1 LSNTL
6 FVCSPSANAIGSP
19 IRSLECRDVDIDT
32 ARPCLPSPAGSE
44 QRIAKKDEAGHG
56 SSSHCPSLRI
66 EDQPVVT
73 RAGFGKTWWG
83 EQWLDALTH
92 IDYDNR
98 LPRGRSYA
106 NKGAVRNLTVSGGTI
121 AASVKGSRL
130 RPYRVNIAVPPIAAR
145 DLARLLERIAADPAL
160 IAGMLNGKLDPAVLA
175 LASELGIAVFPT
187 RWQDL
192 AMDCSCPDWA
202 VPCKHL
208 AAAIYLLSREI
219 DGNPF
224 LVFSLRGFDL
234 AAALKAR
241 GIHLDDDGGAAL
253 PTLSEIL
260 PTGDDRLGADSG
272 LLDGLDFSVL
282 PELSEAL
289 LRVLPER
296 PPFFAGGDFRATL
309 GRALTRVAKAARQAL
324 DTIPGDESGDETNDA
339 ALLSPDDRPLLLLD
353 ATHTLTL
360 SGVAGIGD
368 WPHLVA
374 ALAELAPARL
384 PDFQPELA
392 ALQPLR
398 LLALH
403 LLARGAVVPQLFTLK
418 GQEVGLRW
426 LPANLDPAVRTLMQ
440 RVEAALPPGRVMLR
454 QGRKTLPL
462 SAEAQVTVLCSLF
475 LDHFIREWSAAD
487 RDKAAGDKT
496 LALFFGSG
504 RAVYDG
510 PGEGSIAAGIHAW
523 LARFHLARR
532 QHAPVLCLAEG
543 EGRDDEST
551 PQHENSNDG
560 NHFELSLAAESGATL
575 QPPVALA
582 TVLSDPAWAQARFGV
597 LQTVALLAEF
607 YPPLNAYVSAGART
621 PLRIAADAL
630 PEFLFA
636 TLPVV
641 RLLGIRTLLPKALE
655 RLLRPRLSLQ
665 LKGQTG
671 QAAGG
676 GFLKADDVFGFDW
689 RVAVGDQL
697 LSREEFEDL
706 VRDAT
711 GVIRFKAGYVYLD
724 PSEIERL
731 RAQLARPPALSG
743 SELLRAALAGEYAG
757 APIGLDEAA
766 RRLLQQ
772 LREAGDVELPG
783 TVLATLRPY
792 QQRGYAWLYRN
803 ARLGFGSVI
812 ADDMGLGKTLQ
823 VIATLQKL
831 RDDGAL
837 AQAKALVIVPTSL
850 LTNWQKEIAR
860 FAPALSVAVFHG
872 ARRELATRQ
881 GEQRPDVLLTTY
893 GIARSEAAALKALA
907 WQVLVVDEA
916 QNIKNPATAQTRA
929 VKAIPANSF
938 IAMSGT
944 PVENRLSEYWSIMD
958 FANRGYL
965 GKLPQFVKEYA
976 VPIQTHRD
984 QQVVERFRRVTAP
997 FLLRRLKSDRTIIDD
1012 LPDKI
1017 EQDQYCSLSAAQ
1029 SALYESVVQ
1038 EGLRVI
1044 ADESDTFRRQ
1054 GLVLQMILALKQIC
1068 NHPAQYLKQGQ
1079 KGAQERDQERTD
1091 AALSGKAERFLELID
1106 AIHAS
1111 HGKVLVFTQ
1120 FREMGELLAGWLR
1133 ERYAREPLFLHGGL
1147 TRSRRDAL
1155 VERFQNDRT
1164 EQVFLLSLKAGGT
1177 GLNLTA
1183 AASVIHYDL
1192 WWNPAVEAQATDR
1205 AYRIGQRQNVQ
1216 VHRLI
1221 TRATFEER
1229 INDMIR
1235 AKRELAELTVGSG
1248 EQWIGH
1254 LGGDELAALFT
1265 LH

>member
-1 LSNTL
+1 MVS
-6 FVCSPSANAIGSP
+6 
-19 IRSLECRDVDIDT
+19 
-32 ARPCLPSPAGSE
+32 
-44 QRIAKKDEAGHG
+44 
-56 SSSHCPSLRI
+56 
-66 EDQPVVT
+66 
-73 RAGFGKTWWG
+73 RAAFGQTWWG

-106 NKGAVRNLTVSGGTI
+106 NKGAVKNLTVSGGTI
-121 AASVKGSRL
+121 AASVKGSRV
-130 RPYRVNIAVPPIAAR
+130 RPYRVSIAVPPMAAR
-145 DLARLLERIAADPAL
+145 DVTRLLERIAADPAL
-160 IAGMLNGKLDPAVLA
+160 IAGMLNGKLDPALLA
-175 LASELGIAVFPT
+175 LAGELGVAVFPT

-224 LVFSLRGFDL
+224 LVFSLRGVDL
-234 AAALKAR
+234 TAALKGH
-241 GIHLDDDGGAAL
+241 GIHLDDDAGAAL
-253 PTLSEIL
+253 PTLGELL
-260 PTGDDRLGADSG
+260 PPGDERTEADTG
-272 LLDGLDFSVL
+272 LLDRLDFSLV

-296 PPFFAGGDFRATL
+296 PPFFAAGDFRATL
-309 GRALTRVAKAARQAL
+309 GRALARVAKAARKAL
-324 DTIPGDESGDETNDA
+324 DVVPGDGAGYATGDQTGDAA
-339 ALLSPDDRPLLLLD
+339 ALLSPDDRPVVLLD
-353 ATHTLTL
+353 ANHAATL
-360 SGVAGIGD
+360 SSVAGISD
-368 WPHLVA
+368 WPQLVA
-374 ALAELAPARL
+374 ALGELAPARL

-403 LLARGAVVPQLFTLK
+403 LLARGAVVPQILALK
-418 GQEVGLRW
+418 GQAVALRW
-426 LPANLDPAVRTLMQ
+426 LPATLDPAVRALLQ
-440 RVEAALPPGRVMLR
+440 RVQAALPPGRVTVR
-454 QGRKTLPL
+454 EGRKTLPL
-462 SAEAQVTVLCSLF
+462 SAEAQATVLCSLF
-475 LDHFIREWSAAD
+475 LDHFIHAWSTAD
-487 RDKAAGDKT
+487 GDKAAGDKT
-496 LALFFGSG
+496 LALFFLGG
-504 RAVYDG
+504 RALYDG
-510 PGEGSIAAGIHAW
+510 PGEGSVAAGIHAW

-532 QHAPVLCLAEG
+532 EHAPVLCLDDGAAQADEHG
-543 EGRDDEST
+543 EHDEHDERAGHDD
-551 PQHENSNDG
+551 DG
-560 NHFELSLAAESGATL
+560 DPFELTLAAESGAAL

-582 TVLSDPAWAQARFGV
+582 TVLADPAWAQARFAV
-597 LQTVALLAEF
+597 LQTVSLLAEF

-630 PEFLFA
+630 PAFLFD

-641 RLLGIRTLLPKALE
+641 RLLGIRALLPKALE

-665 LKGQTG
+665 VKGQ
-671 QAAGG
+671 ASDGG
-676 GFLKADDVFGFDW
+676 GFLNADDVFAFDW

-697 LSREEFEDL
+697 LTQEAFEEL

-711 GVIRFKAGYVYLD
+711 GVIRFKGTYVYLD
-724 PSEIERL
+724 PNEIERL

-757 APIGLDEAA
+757 ATIGLDDAA
-766 RRLLQQ
+766 QRLLQQ
-772 LREAGDVELPG
+772 LREAGDVELPDAIE
-783 TVLATLRPY
+783 ATLRPY

-803 ARLGFGSVI
+803 ACLGFGSVI

-837 AQAKALVIVPTSL
+837 DDAKALVIVPTSL

-860 FAPALSVAVFHG
+860 FAPTLSVAVFHG
-872 ARRELATRQ
+872 TRRELATRQ
-881 GEQRPDVLLTTY
+881 GAQRPDVLLTTY

-907 WQVLVVDEA
+907 WRVLVVDEA

-929 VKAIPANSF
+929 VKAIPAGSF

-965 GKLPQFVKEYA
+965 GRLPQFVREYA

-984 QQVVERFRRVTAP
+984 QQAVERFRRVTAP

-1044 ADESDTFRRQ
+1044 AGESDTFRRQ

-1079 KGAQERDQERTD
+1079 AG

-1106 AIHAS
+1106 EIHAS

-1133 ERYAREPLFLHGGL
+1133 QRYAREPLFLHGGL
-1147 TRSRRDAL
+1147 ARGRRDAL

-1183 AASVIHYDL
+1183 ASSVIHYDL

-1205 AYRIGQRQNVQ
+1205 AYRIGQQQNVQ

-1248 EQWIGH
+1248 EQWIGQ
-1254 LGGDELAALFT
+1254 LGRDELAALFT